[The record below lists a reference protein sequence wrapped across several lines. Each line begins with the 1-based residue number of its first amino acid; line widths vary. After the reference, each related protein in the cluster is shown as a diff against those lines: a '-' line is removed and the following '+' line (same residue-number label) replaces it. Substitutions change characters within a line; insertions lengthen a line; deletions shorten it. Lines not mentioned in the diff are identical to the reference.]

1 MTIEQALASI
11 VDDGINLGAADFVDV
26 EALKVAAD
34 VLRKVIAGRLVEP
47 GHEWI
52 SVEERMP
59 DLHDSIFVKG
69 GIWVPGL
76 PRMISDTV
84 LAVVEYESGKRN
96 VLALQTED
104 GEWPLQRYY
113 KAKAVT
119 HWMTLPEPP
128 K

>member
-59 DLHDSIFVKG
+59 EDDLPIGSKVKQIKVFVAYKTNGRWVTRTQIRKKG
-69 GIWVPGL
+69 RWYGAPDEWDWIK
-76 PRMISDTV
+76 ISD
-84 LAVVEYESGKRN
+84 
-96 VLALQTED
+96 
-104 GEWPLQRYY
+104 PI
-113 KAKAVT
+113 T
-119 HWMTLPEPP
+119 HWMPMPEPP